1 MHGEM
6 WIAECRVQNGKGIG
20 WKIANRTGIALLIG
34 MFSVVWMLWTGP
46 AQATTIEWA
55 NAGSTWAIGSNW
67 VGGTAPADST
77 VTDIAS
83 FGSTGVSPIN
93 PNLTVQRSINGL
105 IFLSGAYSYTIGGSI
120 ITIGGSGISNSATNI
135 ETFSNGIRTSTSQTW
150 TTNSGGTLVLNG
162 TVDINQNLATTR
174 TLTVNG
180 AGNTTFN
187 GTIQNSFVGST
198 GNLTH
203 IGSGTLT
210 LAGNNTYT
218 GTTTLSGGTTLING
232 NQSSAIGAVSVNNTG
247 TVLGGTG
254 TIGSAVTINSG
265 ANISGATNRTV
276 GTLTLSSTL
285 TLSGASGNL
294 AAYLVDISGSTSDKL
309 AIGSSLNLSGSF
321 DKIAF
326 TGPADGATTYVLA
339 TYSSLSGTFDTVTGL
354 PNGYQLIY
362 GATELDLVPV
372 PEAETWLSGALAF
385 AGIGF
390 SQRQRFF
397 RKLNEANGM
406 RDIEGKAT
414 RAVASERGR

>member
-1 MHGEM
+1 M
-6 WIAECRVQNGKGIG
+6 
-20 WKIANRTGIALLIG
+20 RTNMPPRLAISPFNLPSLFSRPERTNAHRIALLIG
-34 MFSVVWMLWTGP
+34 VFSVAWMLWTRP

-55 NAGSTWAIGSNW
+55 NVGSTWAAGSNW

-93 PNLTVQRSINGL
+93 PNLTAQRNINGI

-120 ITIGGSGISNSATNI
+120 ITIGGSGISNSATNT

-162 TVDINQNLATTR
+162 TVDMNQNLATTR

-187 GTIQNSFVGST
+187 ATIQNSFAGST
-198 GNLTH
+198 GNLTYS
-203 IGSGTLT
+203 GSGTLT

-232 NQSSAIGAVSVNNTG
+232 NQSSATGAVSVNNAG

-254 TIGSAVTINSG
+254 TIGGAVTVNSG
-265 ANISGATNRTV
+265 ANITGATNGTV
-276 GTLTLSSTL
+276 GTLALSSTL

-294 AAYLVDISGSTSDKL
+294 AAYLVDISGLTSDKL
-309 AIGSSLNLSGSF
+309 AISSSLNLSGSF

-326 TGPADGATTYVLA
+326 TGPADGTTTYVLA
-339 TYSSLSGTFDTVTGL
+339 TYSSVSGTFDTVTGL
-354 PNGYQLIY
+354 PSGYQLIY
-362 GATELDLVPV
+362 GATELDLAPV
-372 PEAETWLSGALAF
+372 PEVSTWLSSALAF
-385 AGIGF
+385 AGIGLT
-390 SQRQRFF
+390 QRR
-397 RKLNEANGM
+397 RLLRNAKTVPLARTSPRLGE
-406 RDIEGKAT
+406 K
-414 RAVASERGR
+414 S